1 MERQQQTGTPGPQVD
16 RGFQRRRPGEL
27 EAVFDRHSSFI
38 PSPPADALGRFPAV
52 RPGHSRFVRDKDLR
66 AALWELDLDLR
77 EEAKECMFHSLDHD
91 GNGGL
96 DLAEFRCAV
105 QAGPRARGPR
115 DSAARPCPS
124 TLRLSGDGLVA
135 GMPIAFAPGI
145 RRKQGTHIGPSASW
159 SGGCAVPCV
168 AIPSS
173 CLATSRRPAYWS
185 PGRNLGSDFGGE
197 STARPLSWA
206 SSEPSSVGMPG
217 VVAHLGGQGQGC
229 TN

>member
-1 MERQQQTGTPGPQVD
+1 MGERQQQTDTPGPQVA
-16 RGFQRRRPGEL
+16 RGFQRRRSGEL
-27 EAVFDRHSSFI
+27 EAVFKRHSSFM
-38 PSPPADALGRFPAV
+38 PSPPADAL
-52 RPGHSRFVRDKDLR
+52 PGDARFVRDRDLR

-77 EEAKECMFHSLDHD
+77 EEAKECM
-91 GNGGL
+91 
-96 DLAEFRCAV
+96 A
-105 QAGPRARGPR
+105 
-115 DSAARPCPS
+115 
-124 TLRLSGDGLVA
+124 GLVPA
-135 GMPIAFAPGI
+135 ANL
-145 RRKQGTHIGPSASW
+145 SA
-159 SGGCAVPCV
+159 CAVPCV

-206 SSEPSSVGMPG
+206 SSEPSSVGTPG

>member
-1 MERQQQTGTPGPQVD
+1 MGERQQQTGIPGPQVE
-16 RGFQRRRPGEL
+16 RGFQRRRRGEL
-27 EAVFDRHSSFI
+27 EAVFDRHSSFM

-77 EEAKECMFHSLDHD
+77 EEAKECMFHALDHD

-115 DSAARPCPS
+115 DPAALRCPS
-124 TLRLSGDGLVA
+124 PLGLSSA
-135 GMPIAFAPGI
+135 G
-145 RRKQGTHIGPSASW
+145 W
-159 SGGCAVPCV
+159 SGGCAV
-168 AIPSS
+168 
-173 CLATSRRPAYWS
+173 RY
-185 PGRNLGSDFGGE
+185 
-197 STARPLSWA
+197 
-206 SSEPSSVGMPG
+206 SELRALQG
-217 VVAHLGGQGQGC
+217 HLGGQVQGC

>member
-1 MERQQQTGTPGPQVD
+1 MGERQQQTDTPGPQVA
-16 RGFQRRRPGEL
+16 RGFQRRRSGEL
-27 EAVFDRHSSFI
+27 EAVFKRHSSFM
-38 PSPPADALGRFPAV
+38 PSPPADAL
-52 RPGHSRFVRDKDLR
+52 PGDSRFVRDKDLR

-145 RRKQGTHIGPSASW
+145 RRKQGTHR
-159 SGGCAVPCV
+159 VP
-168 AIPSS
+168 AQAGAAAAP
-173 CLATSRRPAYWS
+173 
-185 PGRNLGSDFGGE
+185 
-197 STARPLSWA
+197 
-206 SSEPSSVGMPG
+206 
-217 VVAHLGGQGQGC
+217 
-229 TN
+229 